1 MLLVLYY
8 SAKSNHLQKLENLQE
23 LINEQEL
30 VDVVEYLMTL
40 RK

>member
-1 MLLVLYY
+1 LMP
-8 SAKSNHLQKLENLQE
+8 ENLQE